1 NAHATHLFLCYAVV
15 FYSSFFFFFFSSRRR
30 HTRSKRDWSSD
41 VCSSDLLTHCPS
53 SRSKTAFL
61 RFAGITGSPALVISS
76 NHLGMTFNPLSK
88 IVSAILLAPALP
100 AQCTRFRRLQVVPV
114 PLEDTLEVRDELLFE
129 TRRHP
134 VD

>member
-1 NAHATHLFLCYAVV
+1 M
-15 FYSSFFFFFFSSRRR
+15 
-30 HTRSKRDWSSD
+30 
-41 VCSSDLLTHCPS
+41 HCPS

-134 VD
+134 VDTVHGPFLYTADIPPFIRQTLPTRVIPREDHLT